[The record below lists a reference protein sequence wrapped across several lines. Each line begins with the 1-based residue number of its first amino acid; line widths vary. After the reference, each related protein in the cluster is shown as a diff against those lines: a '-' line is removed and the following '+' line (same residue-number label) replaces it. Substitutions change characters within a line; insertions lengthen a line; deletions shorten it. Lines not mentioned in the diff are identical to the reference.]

1 LAVSDTPGCPLV
13 NLSDVSLRDGGNG
26 HQFVAKLG
34 RVGALIGASKL
45 GCQYHVVP
53 PGKKAFPRHN
63 HHANEEMFYVVAGQG
78 SYRRGDETYPIREG
92 DVIAAPAG
100 DVSTAHQI
108 ANTGTA
114 ELRYLAFST
123 RLDPDVTE
131 YPDSGK
137 FSVASMIPPGG
148 GMLSAKFGYTSRKD
162 NPVGYFD
169 GES

>member
-1 LAVSDTPGCPLV
+1 MSVKPLV
-13 NLSDVSLRDGGNG
+13 NLSDIPLRDGGNG
-26 HQFVAKLG
+26 EQFVAKLG
-34 RVGALIGASKL
+34 RVGAMIGASKL

-63 HHANEEMFYVVAGQG
+63 HHANEEMFFVVSGAG
-78 SYRRGDETYPIREG
+78 SYRRGDETFDIREG

-108 ANTGTA
+108 MNTGTA

-137 FSVASMIPPGG
+137 FSIASMIPPGG
-148 GMLSAKFGYTSRKD
+148 GMMSAKFGHIGRRD
-162 NPVGYFD
+162 HAVDYFD